1 MLTRYVLAGAALLV
15 TSAPVAAAD
24 PTEPPK
30 PPPKPPVS
38 ADGPRFIIEVETPGT
53 PGHGNPPGGN
63 TVPAGTNSA
72 PAPVDPRDPD
82 DTQCPG
88 ASTVF
93 NTELCSGT
101 ADFGGGGGGGA
112 AAPPPTPA
120 ELGARASAQIPLD
133 APTVHLTPGPG
144 KTGLVG
150 LPTWLWVDATPA
162 TWGPATATAAVPGLS
177 VTATAIVDRI
187 TWTMGDGAVVT
198 CTTPGTPY
206 TPAQGARPSP
216 DCGHTY
222 ARPGIHTVTATTHW
236 TLTWIGGGQT
246 GTLAATRTTVVPDI
260 RTGEMQALT
269 S

>member
-1 MLTRYVLAGAALLV
+1 M
-15 TSAPVAAAD
+15 D
-24 PTEPPK
+24 PK
-30 PPPKPPVS
+30 
-38 ADGPRFIIEVETPGT
+38 
-53 PGHGNPPGGN
+53 
-63 TVPAGTNSA
+63 
-72 PAPVDPRDPD
+72 DPD

-88 ASTVF
+88 APTVL
-93 NTELCSGT
+93 NAELCSGT
-101 ADFGGGGGGGA
+101 IDFNLPGGA
-112 AAPPPTPA
+112 PPPPTPA

-177 VTATAIVDRI
+177 VTATAVVDRI

-198 CTTPGTPY
+198 CTTPGTPARS
-206 TPAQGARPSP
+206 AQPSP

-222 ARPGIHTVTATTHW
+222 TRPGVHTVTATTHW
-236 TLTWIGGGQT
+236 TVTWAGGGQT
-246 GTLAATRTTVVPDI
+246 GTLGATRTTAVGDI
-260 RTGEMQALT
+260 RAGEMQALT